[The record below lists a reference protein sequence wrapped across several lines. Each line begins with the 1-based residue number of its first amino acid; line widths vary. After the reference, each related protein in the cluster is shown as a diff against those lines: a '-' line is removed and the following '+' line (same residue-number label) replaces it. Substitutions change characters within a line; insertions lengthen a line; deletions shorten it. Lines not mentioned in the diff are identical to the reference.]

1 MAPSGCF
8 LRKGRHGAALQ
19 RFHGGLV
26 GGKANPFDF
35 PYPKPLH
42 DDGQKSRNRF
52 GCIALFWLSAANMVS
67 YFICAAVKRN
77 GLYIADVCAVLQQNR
92 IHQRSFTRGVASDQ
106 KFQCFRG
113 FLFGFKHFI
122 RNKTSGIL
130 IQRLQMNRLRH
141 IRCKFYN
148 GQSLFV
154 SSFIV
159 SPEIPF
165 SVKIHSCHTGFTM
178 DHTKKAPAVSLIKRG
193 MVRDKIERI
202 YPVFFHI
209 RAHMMKQRT
218 CNTIPAAVFFRIN
231 GADVGR
237 QILSI
242 VKIIF
247 NDSQPSDDSVA
258 RHGQIPLRHNTIPGK
273 AVLHTLQI
281 RIQRNPPFFVKPL
294 RRFFFICRFVF

>member
-1 MAPSGCF
+1 MARSGRFCAKAAMGRRSSAFTEALLAARQIPLISRIPS
-8 LRKGRHGAALQ
+8 
-19 RFHGGLV
+19 RFMMT
-26 GGKANPFDF
+26 GK
-35 PYPKPLH
+35 
-42 DDGQKSRNRF
+42 NRF
-52 GCIALFWLSAANMVS
+52 GCIALFWLSAANP
-67 YFICAAVKRN
+67 
-77 GLYIADVCAVLQQNR
+77 
-92 IHQRSFTRGVASDQ
+92 
-106 KFQCFRG
+106 
-113 FLFGFKHFI
+113 
-122 RNKTSGIL
+122 L

-141 IRCKFYN
+141 IWCKSYN
-148 GQSLFV
+148 GQPLFI

-159 SPEIPF
+159 SPAIPF

-178 DHTKKAPAVSLIKRG
+178 NHTKKAPAVSLIKRG

-218 CNTIPAAVFFRIN
+218 CNTMPAAVFFRIN